1 MSQDGSLSAQ
11 QEEFLREYLVD
22 WNATRAAIAAGYS
35 ERTAAQQGSRL
46 LKSVK
51 IRGRLA
57 QLQARRRW
65 EADRRKEL
73 LIEYLLEILDRDPS
87 DAYEAEGAPKAL
99 AKIPLAIRRQLVGYE
114 RLISVFK
121 DGVKQDGKG
130 KDVNTSARARA
141 RAIKIR
147 KVISGKIDLESRLE
161 AMKLLARLDG
171 HLKDKVEHDHHFS
184 LEQLVAGA
192 APGPPGAAVEAPPAP
207 PASDLAGP
215 PVEPSPS

>member
-35 ERTAAQQGSRL
+35 QRTAAQQGSRL

-65 EADRRKEL
+65 AADRRKDL
-73 LIEYLLEILDRDPS
+73 LIEYLMEIIDRDTS
-87 DAYEAEGAPKAL
+87 EAYEEEGAPKAL

-114 RLISVFK
+114 RLVTVLESEV
-121 DGVKQDGKG
+121 GKPGNG
-130 KDVNTSARARA
+130 KDVNKSARARA

-147 KVISGKIDLESRLE
+147 KIISGKIDWESRLQ
-161 AMKLLARLDG
+161 AMNLLARLDG
-171 HLKDKVEHDHHFS
+171 HLKDKVEHDHRFS

-192 APGPPGAAVEAPPAP
+192 APGPPGAAVEAPPAS